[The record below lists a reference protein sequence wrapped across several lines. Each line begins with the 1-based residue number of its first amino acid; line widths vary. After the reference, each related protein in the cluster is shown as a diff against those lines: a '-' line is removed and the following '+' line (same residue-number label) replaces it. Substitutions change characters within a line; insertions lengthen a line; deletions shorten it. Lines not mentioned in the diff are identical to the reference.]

1 MRSLIVLSLLAALAS
16 STYASKCVTYGVC
29 ALDADTDKELPCSAE
44 TEPVPM
50 AKSDLTN
57 ACPAL
62 ATSDGKEVPVC
73 CDAKQLKTFVNSLK
87 QINNLGVSK
96 KSACYLNFQN
106 LICQSVCSPQQSDF
120 IAVNASKSAE
130 KGKAHV
136 VESVYAISKTFAE
149 GVYNSCKD
157 TSTIV
162 LGIKLMKFM
171 CGKYGASDCSPERF
185 LEFIGSTSNE
195 GGQSPFKT
203 HYLISEAPVTVNG
216 KQLTPL
222 DRPLYK

>member
-1 MRSLIVLSLLAALAS
+1 
-16 STYASKCVTYGVC
+16 CVTYGVC
-29 ALDADTDKELPCSAE
+29 ALDEDTDKELPCSSE
-44 TEPVPM
+44 TDPVPM
-50 AKSDLTN
+50 ANSDLTN

-73 CDAKQLKTFVNSLK
+73 CDAKQLSTFVDSLK

-96 KSACYLNFQN
+96 DSACFLNFQN
-106 LICQSVCSPQQSDF
+106 LICQAVCSPQQSDF
-120 IAVNASKSAE
+120 IAVNASKYTE

-136 VESVYAISKTFAE
+136 VKSVYAISKTFAE

-157 TSTIV
+157 TRTIV
-162 LGIKLMKFM
+162 LGMKLMTFM
-171 CGKYGASDCSPERF
+171 CGKYGASNCSPERF
-185 LEFIGSTSNE
+185 LEFIGSTSDE

-203 HYLISEAPVTVNG
+203 HFLISESPVTVNG

-222 DRPLYK
+222 DRPLHK

>member
-16 STYASKCVTYGVC
+16 STFASKCVTYGVC

-44 TEPVPM
+44 TDPVPM

-73 CDAKQLKTFVNSLK
+73 CDAKQLKTFVGSLK

-157 TSTIV
+157 TRTIV

-171 CGKYGASDCSPERF
+171 CGKYGSSKCSPERF
-185 LEFIGSTSNE
+185 LEFIGSTSSE
-195 GGQSPFKT
+195 GGHSPFKT
-203 HYLISEAPVTVNG
+203 HYVISEAPVTVSG